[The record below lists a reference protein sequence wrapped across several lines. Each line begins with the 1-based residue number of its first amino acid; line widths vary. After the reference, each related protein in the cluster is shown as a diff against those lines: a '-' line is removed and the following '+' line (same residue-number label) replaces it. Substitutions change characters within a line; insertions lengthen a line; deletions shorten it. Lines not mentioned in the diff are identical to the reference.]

1 MINIKSKEIPQKARS
16 KYFQN
21 YGQVLYSSN
30 NSSNNITGTSS
41 IIKLITTDDLTDSSN
56 NLAYSSLR
64 IDQDFIKNNR
74 IIKSTD
80 NTTETNDTVYSSL
93 NTKNKIDN
101 ISANINNIED
111 DIILLSQIT
120 ETKLSKTDN
129 DTAEGHITFNAG
141 ITVKSNTATNYIS
154 EAITELSEEEISFPI
169 TQRSRMIIEDSD
181 SDNYEALS
189 SAVAEVYNN
198 EGGGIGNV
206 NVIDSLDSD
215 DEFSALSANMGRE
228 LNEIKADDF
237 LLQGGTLYLTANGQ
251 KISKPVVLPGTGG
264 IVLDLRNLISSSFSV
279 AYKSDALLEF
289 NVTSIDT
296 ANGDETGKVT
306 VVYFVNNRRVVSQ
319 LIEQGEHSFNIG
331 SYLSLGE
338 NTVRSEERRVGK
350 EC

>member
-237 LLQGGTLYLTANGQ
+237 LLHGGTL
-251 KISKPVVLPGTGG
+251 
-264 IVLDLRNLISSSFSV
+264 
-279 AYKSDALLEF
+279 
-289 NVTSIDT
+289 
-296 ANGDETGKVT
+296 
-306 VVYFVNNRRVVSQ
+306 
-319 LIEQGEHSFNIG
+319 
-331 SYLSLGE
+331 
-338 NTVRSEERRVGK
+338 
-350 EC
+350 